1 MQFEFIQFLQAWTL
15 LCAPLYRKPLHDLS
29 ILNSLHLPTK
39 TRMWGGGQSK
49 CESHQVPR
57 ETHNQRGFTN
67 CDNTSTWTTQSPNP
81 PFRNRHSSV
90 GLDWYIFTS
99 GSLPSSPKL
108 PKKYVNL
115 KLLEEPTFFFISNPV
130 VWYVRFFFFLEVEK
144 QCSPLGFWRH
154 YH

>member
-1 MQFEFIQFLQAWTL
+1 MRTPVQKTTTRSFYSELITL
-15 LCAPLYRKPLHDLS
+15 ANKNKDV
-29 ILNSLHLPTK
+29 
-39 TRMWGGGQSK
+39 WGGQSK

-57 ETHNQRGFTN
+57 EMHNQRGFTN

-81 PFRNRHSSV
+81 PFRNGHSSV

-108 PKKYVNL
+108 PKKCINL
-115 KLLEEPTFFFISNPV
+115 KLLEEPIFFFISNPV
-130 VWYVRFFFFLEVEK
+130 VWYVSFFFFLEVEK